1 MVDFKEKAD
10 EFLMTFFIKQCS
22 LININ
27 SKLPAVLTKKS
38 SSASPNQQL
47 IFRQAIFLK
56 QLENINQTNLAA
68 ST

>member
-27 SKLPAVLTKKS
+27 SKRPAVLTKKAQVQVPINSRFFDKRS
-38 SSASPNQQL
+38 S
-47 IFRQAIFLK
+47 
-56 QLENINQTNLAA
+56 
-68 ST
+68 